1 MLINYVKLQIIIIF
15 LWVILYSI
23 NHSFDNLLGHVSYI
37 SYIFIPAGLKIMFAC
52 LYGYRIFLGFFIGAI
67 LTGLLYLDNDSLKY
81 LYIFSFFAAA
91 IPVITVYLVNII
103 SPIGLKLEYLNLN
116 KILFIG
122 FLCAFLS
129 SVFHNTYLLTID
141 VISLDQYI
149 EDALVMFT
157 GDLIG
162 CLIFLSI
169 LTFFKK
175 KIISFFD
182 KYLVG
187 I

>member
-1 MLINYVKLQIIIIF
+1 MLINYVKLQFIIIF

-23 NHSFDNLLGHVSYI
+23 NHSFDNLLGHASYI

-52 LYGYRIFLGFFIGAI
+52 LYGYRILLGFFIGAI
-67 LTGLLYLDNDSLKY
+67 LTGMLYLDFDSLKY
-81 LYIFSFFAAA
+81 LYVFSFFAAT
-91 IPVITVYLVNII
+91 IPVLTVYLVNII

-157 GDLIG
+157 GDFIG
-162 CLIFLSI
+162 CLIFLSV
-169 LTFFKK
+169 LSFFKK
-175 KIISFFD
+175 SLISFFD

>member
-1 MLINYVKLQIIIIF
+1 MLINYVKLQFIIIF

-52 LYGYRIFLGFFIGAI
+52 LYGYRILLGFFIGAI
-67 LTGLLYLDNDSLKY
+67 LTGMLYLDFDSLKY
-81 LYIFSFFAAA
+81 LYVFSFFAAT
-91 IPVITVYLVNII
+91 IPVLTVYLVNII

-129 SVFHNTYLLTID
+129 SFFHNTYLLTID
-141 VISLDQYI
+141 AISIDQFKLDTLI
-149 EDALVMFT
+149 MFT
-157 GDLIG
+157 GDFIG

-169 LTFFKK
+169 LSFFKK
-175 KIISFFD
+175 SLISFFD

>member
-1 MLINYVKLQIIIIF
+1 MLKNYVKLQIIIIF
-15 LWVILYSI
+15 LWVILYSL
-23 NHSFDNLLGHVSYI
+23 NHSFDDLFGHVSYI

-91 IPVITVYLVNII
+91 IPVITVYLVNMI
-103 SPIGLKLEYLNLN
+103 SPIGGKLEYLNLN
-116 KILFIG
+116 KVLLI
-122 FLCAFLS
+122 AFLYALLS
-129 SVFHNTYLLTID
+129 SFFHNTYLLTID
-141 VISLDQYI
+141 AISIHQYKM
-149 EDALVMFT
+149 DSLVMFT

-162 CLIFLSI
+162 CLIFLST
-169 LTFFKK
+169 LSYFKK
-175 KIISFFD
+175 SFVSFFNKHLSD
-182 KYLVG
+182 